1 MTTFLKF
8 NDESQFLTELAKL
21 KLSPASEIAGEG
33 FVLSV
38 IGLIPDGGKTPVLD
52 ELGEPVLDED
62 GLEVLEP
69 TYIDGWHVNLLGELP
84 EGWGAMSVEVNSP
97 VRIFG

>member
-21 KLSPASEIAGEG
+21 KLSPASEIKGDG

-38 IGLIPDGGKTPVLD
+38 IGLIPDGGEETVTD
-52 ELGEPVLDED
+52 AEGVETVQ
-62 GLEVLEP
+62 P
-69 TYIDGWHVNLLGELP
+69 TYIDGWHVNLLGQLP
-84 EGWGAMSVEVNSP
+84 DGWDAMAVEVNSP
-97 VRIFG
+97 VRVFG